1 MPLIGFLQENAVS
14 QLDASKQI
22 TFEEFERE
30 PALYAPRL
38 APASEALLWSLY
50 QLAEDRQRVPSDEIT
65 ASEIGDPTR
74 MIWLK
79 GTNEYFVK
87 PSSKVHGMMGNLK
100 HANLLRP
107 RKGVWTSL
115 RLEDDLGSGE
125 LDTFIVRNG
134 LLIDLKNV
142 GAYKAKLIL
151 NEGLDKHGWE
161 YLMQLN
167 RYAGLLENPAAQL
180 LQFDEEGG
188 VTRTPWMDVLK
199 GKSVQV
205 RKMMLEILPRD
216 VTRQNYASLAK
227 ITPVPYIISV
237 DVPRLPVAQVR
248 AAYQAKLAK
257 KRKAFADGHAP
268 ICRPE
273 EVWLQDKGKYPAR
286 CAEWCPVRDICV
298 AYQQEL
304 GEPHYLDNVNLEGP
318 ES

>member
-1 MPLIGFLQENAVS
+1 MPLVGFLQENAVS
-14 QLDASKQI
+14 QLDESKQI
-22 TFEEFERE
+22 TFTQFEQN

-38 APASEALLWSLY
+38 APASEALLWSLF

-79 GTNEYFVK
+79 ATNEYYSK

-107 RKGVWTSL
+107 RAGIWTSL

-125 LDTFIVRNG
+125 LDTFIVRSG
-134 LLIDLKNV
+134 QLDDLKNI

-151 NEGLDKHGWE
+151 NNGVQKDGWE
-161 YLMQLN
+161 YWMQQN
-167 RYAGLLENPAAQL
+167 RYADLLENPASKL
-180 LQFDEEGG
+180 LQFGENGEI
-188 VTRTPWMDVLK
+188 TRTPWIEVLK
-199 GKSVQV
+199 GKAVKV
-205 RKMMLEILPRD
+205 RRMTLQILPRD
-216 VTRQNYASLAK
+216 VTRGNYASLAK
-227 ITPVPYIISV
+227 VTEVPYIISV
-237 DVPRLPVAQVR
+237 DVPRIPTVEVR
-248 AAYQAKLAK
+248 RAYTAKLAK
-257 KRKAFADGHAP
+257 KRKAFADCHAP

-298 AYQQEL
+298 AYQQEI
-304 GEPHYLDNVNLEGP
+304 GEPHYLDEVNLEGP